1 MIWMSWR
8 QFRAQALVAA
18 AGLVVI
24 AAGLVVLGMDIRD
37 TYDTYLARCQGDC
50 ADAMSQFTN
59 EYRNLLLFLDAGF
72 ILVPGL
78 LGMFWGAP
86 LVARELETGTHR
98 LVWNQSVP
106 RRRWLAVKLLFA
118 GLAGMTATGLVSLL
132 LTWAA
137 GPVDQVA
144 NDRFETLVF
153 SARHVAPVA
162 YAAFAVVLG
171 TVIGLLIRRTLP
183 AMALTLLVFIAVQI
197 AMPNLVRPYLMPP
210 ITTSKPM
217 TSEAI
222 NELRSLGG
230 LSDRPTIG
238 GLTIPDAWVTDTS
251 ELLTADGQP
260 LDADKFNKCIG
271 PDASDDSPREG
282 GGRFGAAA
290 QCLGDLDLHVTASY
304 QPNHRYW
311 LFQWLESAIYLTLST
326 LLAVLGR
333 WRIQHRL

>member
-1 MIWMSWR
+1 MSWR

-37 TYDTYLARCQGDC
+37 TYDSYLARCQGDC
-50 ADAMSQFTN
+50 ADAMRQFTN

-86 LVARELETGTHR
+86 LVARELESGTHR

-106 RRRWLAVKLLFA
+106 RRRWLVVKLLFA
-118 GLAGMTATGLVSLL
+118 GLAAMAAAGVVSLL

-137 GPVDQVA
+137 GPADQMA
-144 NDRFETLVF
+144 NDRFEAIVF

-171 TVIGLLIRRTLP
+171 AVIGLLIRRTLP
-183 AMALTLLVFIAVQI
+183 AMALTLLVFIAIQV
-197 AMPNLVRPYLMPP
+197 AVPNLVRPYLMPP
-210 ITTSKPM
+210 ITISTPM

-222 NELRSLGG
+222 NELRNLGG
-230 LSDRPTIG
+230 LTDRPTIG

-251 ELLTADGQP
+251 ELLTADGRP
-260 LDADKFNKCIG
+260 LDVAQFNKCIEPG
-271 PDASDDSPREG
+271 GSHDSRREG
-282 GGRFGAAA
+282 GGTFGAAA

-311 LFQWLESAIYLTLST
+311 PFQWLESAIYLTLSA

-333 WRIQHRL
+333 WRIQRRIT